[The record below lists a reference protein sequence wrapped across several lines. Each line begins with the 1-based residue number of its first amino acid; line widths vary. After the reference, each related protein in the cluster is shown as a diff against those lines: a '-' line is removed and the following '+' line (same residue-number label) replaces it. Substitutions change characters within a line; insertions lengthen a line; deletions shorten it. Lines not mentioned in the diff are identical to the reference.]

1 MSTTPQIS
9 AKDVAALRQQT
20 GAGMMDCKRA
30 LEEAGGDTGKAKEIL
45 KKKGLEKADNIA
57 AKGAGGG
64 GPKEGRIG
72 TYIHST
78 GKVAAMIELNC
89 DTDFVAKNEE
99 FQALMKDL
107 AVAVCAFEPIAVSKD
122 QIPAEVVEAEKAKYA
137 NDVKGKPPEIAA
149 KIIEG
154 KMEKNLY
161 AKIPGGCLLNMPY
174 PKEDEFKG
182 NYGDFLKSKVAKLKE
197 NIVLRRFV
205 RMEVGK

>member
-1 MSTTPQIS
+1 MATID
-9 AKDVAALRQQT
+9 AKTVNDLRLET
-20 GAGMMDCKRA
+20 GAGMMDCKKA
-30 LEEAGGDTGKAKEIL
+30 LEEAAGDKTKAKEIL
-45 KKKGLEKADNIA
+45 KKKGLEKAENIA
-57 AKGAGGG
+57 AKGGAAG

-122 QIPAEVVEAEKAKYA
+122 QVPADVVEAEKAKYA

-161 AKIPGGCLLNMPY
+161 AKIPGGVLLSMPY

-182 NYGDFLKSKVAKLKE
+182 TYGDLLKSKVAKLKE
-197 NIVLRRFV
+197 NIQLRRFV

>member
-1 MSTTPQIS
+1 MANID
-9 AKDVAALRQQT
+9 AKTVNDLRLET
-20 GAGMMDCKRA
+20 GAGMMDCKKA
-30 LEEAGGDTGKAKEIL
+30 LEEASDDRTKAKEIL

-57 AKGAGGG
+57 AKGAAGT

-78 GKVAAMIELNC
+78 GKVAAMVELNC

-122 QIPAEVVEAEKAKYA
+122 QVPADVVEAEKAKYA

-149 KIIEG
+149 KILDG

-161 AKIPGGCLLNMPY
+161 AKIPGGVLLSMPY

-182 NYGDFLKSKVAKLKE
+182 TYGDLLKSKVAKLKE
-197 NIVLRRFV
+197 NIQLRRFV

>member
-1 MSTTPQIS
+1 MANID
-9 AKDVAALRQQT
+9 AKAVNDLRLET

-30 LEEAGGDTGKAKEIL
+30 LEEAKGDVAKAKEIL

-57 AKGAGGG
+57 AKGAGTG

-107 AVAVCAFEPIAVSKD
+107 AVAVCAFEPIAVSKEHV
-122 QIPAEVVEAEKAKYA
+122 PADVVEAEKAKYA

-161 AKIPGGCLLNMPY
+161 AKIPGGVLLSMPY

-182 NYGDFLKSKVAKLKE
+182 TYGDLLKSKVAKLKE
-197 NIVLRRFV
+197 NIQLRRFV

>member
-1 MSTTPQIS
+1 MANID
-9 AKDVAALRQQT
+9 AKAVNDLRLET
-20 GAGMMDCKRA
+20 GAGMMDCKKA
-30 LEEAGGDTGKAKEIL
+30 LEEASGDKAKAKEIL
-45 KKKGLEKADNIA
+45 KKKGLEKAENIA
-57 AKGAGGG
+57 AKGAGSG

-122 QIPAEVVEAEKAKYA
+122 QVPADVVEAEKAKYA

-161 AKIPGGCLLNMPY
+161 ARIPGGVLLSMPY

-182 NYGDFLKSKVAKLKE
+182 TYGDLLKSKVAKLKE
-197 NIVLRRFV
+197 NIQLRRFV

>member
-1 MSTTPQIS
+1 MANID
-9 AKDVAALRQQT
+9 AKTVNDLRLET
-20 GAGMMDCKRA
+20 GAGMMDCKKA
-30 LEEAGGDTGKAKEIL
+30 LEEANGDKGKAKEIL

-57 AKGAGGG
+57 AKGAGGT

-122 QIPAEVVEAEKAKYA
+122 QVPADVVEAEKAKYA

-149 KIIEG
+149 KILDG

-161 AKIPGGCLLNMPY
+161 AKIPGGVLLSMPY

-182 NYGDFLKSKVAKLKE
+182 TYGDLLKSKVAKLKE
-197 NIVLRRFV
+197 NIQLRRFV

>member
-1 MSTTPQIS
+1 MANID
-9 AKDVAALRQQT
+9 AKTVNDLRLET

-30 LEEAGGDTGKAKEIL
+30 LEEAGGDRNKAKEII
-45 KKKGLEKADNIA
+45 KKKGLEKAENIA
-57 AKGAGGG
+57 AKGAGSAV
-64 GPKEGRIG
+64 KEGRIG

-78 GKVAAMIELNC
+78 GKVGAMVELTC

-99 FQALMKDL
+99 FLTLMKEL
-107 AVAVCAFEPIAVSKD
+107 AVAVAAFDPMVVSKD
-122 QIPAEVVEAEKAKYA
+122 QLPADLVEAEKAKYA
-137 NDVKGKPPEIAA
+137 NDIKGKPPEIAA

-161 AKIPGGCLLNMPY
+161 AQKCLLHMPY

-182 NYGDFLKSKVAKLKE
+182 SYGDFLKSKVAKLKE
-197 NIVLRRFV
+197 NIALRRFV

>member
-1 MSTTPQIS
+1 MANIDANTVH
-9 AKDVAALRQQT
+9 DLRLDT
-20 GAGMMDCKRA
+20 GAGMMDCTKA
-30 LEEAGGDTGKAKEIL
+30 LEEAAGDKTKAKEIL
-45 KKKGLEKADNIA
+45 KKKGLEKAENIA

-107 AVAVCAFEPIAVSKD
+107 AVAVCAFEPIAVSKE
-122 QIPAEVVEAEKAKYA
+122 QVPADVVEAEKAKYA

-161 AKIPGGCLLNMPY
+161 ARIPGGVLLSMPY

-182 NYGDFLKSKVAKLKE
+182 TYGDLLKSKVAKLKE
-197 NIVLRRFV
+197 NIQLRRFV

>member
-1 MSTTPQIS
+1 MANID
-9 AKDVAALRQQT
+9 AKAVNDLRLET

-30 LEEAGGDTGKAKEIL
+30 LEEAKGDVPKAKEIL

-57 AKGAGGG
+57 AKGAAGT

-78 GKVAAMIELNC
+78 GKVAAMVELNC
-89 DTDFVAKNEE
+89 DTDFVAKNDE

-122 QIPAEVVEAEKAKYA
+122 QVPADVVEAEKAKYS

-161 AKIPGGCLLNMPY
+161 AKIPGGVLLSMPY

-182 NYGDFLKSKVAKLKE
+182 TYGDLLKSKVAKLKE
-197 NIVLRRFV
+197 NIQLRRFV

>member
-1 MSTTPQIS
+1 MANID
-9 AKDVAALRQQT
+9 AKTVNDLRLET

-30 LEEAGGDTGKAKEIL
+30 LEEAMGDKAKAKEL
-45 KKKGLEKADNIA
+45 LRKKGLEKADNIA
-57 AKGAGGG
+57 AKGAAGA

-72 TYIHST
+72 TYVHST

-99 FQALMKDL
+99 FLALLREL
-107 AVAVCAFEPIAVSKD
+107 AVAVCAFDPMVVSKD
-122 QIPAEVVEAEKAKYA
+122 QLPAELVASEKEKYA
-137 NDVKGKPPEIAA
+137 NDIKGKPPEIAA

-161 AKIPGGCLLNMPY
+161 AQKCLLHMPY

-182 NYGDFLKSKVAKLKE
+182 SYGDFLKSKVAKLKE
-197 NIVLRRFV
+197 NIALRRFV

>member
-1 MSTTPQIS
+1 MANID
-9 AKDVAALRQQT
+9 AKSVNDLRLET

-30 LEEAGGDTGKAKEIL
+30 LEEAAGDKNKAKEIIR
-45 KKKGLEKADNIA
+45 KKGLEKADNIA
-57 AKGAGGG
+57 AKGATGG

-89 DTDFVAKNEE
+89 DTDFVAKNDE
-99 FQALMKDL
+99 FQALLKDL
-107 AVAVCAFEPIAVSKD
+107 AVAVCAFDPLVVSKD
-122 QIPAEVVEAEKAKYA
+122 QLPPEVVEAEKAKYA
-137 NDVKGKPPEIAA
+137 NDIKGKPPEIAA
-149 KIIEG
+149 KILDG

-161 AKIPGGCLLNMPY
+161 AQKCLLNMPY

-182 NYGDFLKSKVAKLKE
+182 SYGDFLKSKVAKLKE
-197 NIVLRRFV
+197 NIALRRFV

>member
-1 MSTTPQIS
+1 MANID
-9 AKDVAALRQQT
+9 AKTVNDLRLET
-20 GAGMMDCKRA
+20 GAGMMDCKKA
-30 LEEAGGDTGKAKEIL
+30 LEEAAGDKTKAKDIL
-45 KKKGLEKADNIA
+45 KKKGLEKAENIA
-57 AKGAGGG
+57 AKGAGSG

-122 QIPAEVVEAEKAKYA
+122 QVPADVVEAEKAKYA

-161 AKIPGGCLLNMPY
+161 AKIPGGVLLSMPY

-182 NYGDFLKSKVAKLKE
+182 TYGDLLKSKVAKLKE
-197 NIVLRRFV
+197 NIQLRRFV

>member
-1 MSTTPQIS
+1 MANID
-9 AKDVAALRQQT
+9 AKAVNDLRLET

-30 LEEAGGDTGKAKEIL
+30 LEDAGGDKAKAKEIL
-45 KKKGLEKADNIA
+45 KKKGLEKAENIA
-57 AKGAGGG
+57 AKGGEKG

-72 TYIHST
+72 TYVHST

-99 FQALMKDL
+99 FQALLKDL
-107 AVAVCAFEPIAVSKD
+107 AVAVCAFEPIAVSKE
-122 QIPAEVVEAEKAKYA
+122 QVPADVVEAEKAKYA

-149 KIIEG
+149 KILEG
-154 KMEKNLY
+154 KMDKNLY
-161 AKIPGGCLLNMPY
+161 AKIPGGVLLSMPY

-182 NYGDFLKSKVAKLKE
+182 TYGDLLKSKVAKLKE
-197 NIVLRRFV
+197 NIQLRRFV

>member
-1 MSTTPQIS
+1 MENIE
-9 AKDVAALRQQT
+9 AKNVNDLRLET

-30 LEEAGGDTGKAKEIL
+30 LEEAGGNKDKAKEIL

-57 AKGAGGG
+57 AKGVEKG

-99 FQALMKDL
+99 FQALLKEL
-107 AVAVCAFEPIAVSKD
+107 AVAVCAFDPMVVSKD
-122 QIPAEVVEAEKAKYA
+122 QLPPDLVETEKAKYA
-137 NDVKGKPPEIAA
+137 NDIKGKPPEIAA

-161 AKIPGGCLLNMPY
+161 AQKCLLHMPY
-174 PKEDEFKG
+174 PKEEEFKG
-182 NYGDFLKSKVAKLKE
+182 TYGDLLKSRVAKLKE
-197 NIVLRRFV
+197 NLVLRRFV

>member
-1 MSTTPQIS
+1 MANID
-9 AKDVAALRQQT
+9 AKTVNDLRLET

-30 LEEAGGDTGKAKEIL
+30 LEEAGGDKNKAKEIL

-57 AKGAGGG
+57 AKGATGG

-72 TYIHST
+72 TYLHST
-78 GKVAAMIELNC
+78 GKVAAMIEVNC

-107 AVAVCAFEPIAVSKD
+107 AVAVCAFDPMVVSKD
-122 QIPAEVVEAEKAKYA
+122 QLPADLVESEKAKYA
-137 NDVKGKPPEIAA
+137 NDIKGKPPEIAA

-161 AKIPGGCLLNMPY
+161 AQKCLLNMPY

>member
-1 MSTTPQIS
+1 MANID
-9 AKDVAALRQQT
+9 AKAVNDLRLET
-20 GAGMMDCKRA
+20 GAGMMDCKKA
-30 LEEAGGDTGKAKEIL
+30 LEEAGGDKAKAKEIL

-107 AVAVCAFEPIAVSKD
+107 AVAVCAFEPIAVSKE
-122 QIPAEVVEAEKAKYA
+122 QVPADVVEAEKAKYA

-161 AKIPGGCLLNMPY
+161 AKIPGGVLLSMPY

-182 NYGDFLKSKVAKLKE
+182 TYGDLLKSKVAKLKE
-197 NIVLRRFV
+197 NIQLRRFV

>member
-1 MSTTPQIS
+1 MANID
-9 AKDVAALRQQT
+9 AKTVNDLRLET

-30 LEEAGGDTGKAKEIL
+30 LEEAAGDKSKAKEIIR
-45 KKKGLEKADNIA
+45 KKGLEKAENIA
-57 AKGAGGG
+57 AKGAVTG

-72 TYIHST
+72 TYVHST

-89 DTDFVAKNEE
+89 DTDFVAKNDE
-99 FQALMKDL
+99 FLALMKDL
-107 AVAVCAFEPIAVSKD
+107 AVAVAAFDPMVVSKD
-122 QIPAEVVEAEKAKYA
+122 QLPADLVESEKAKYA
-137 NDVKGKPPEIAA
+137 NDIKGKPPEIAA

-161 AKIPGGCLLNMPY
+161 AQKCLLNMPY

>member
-1 MSTTPQIS
+1 MATID
-9 AKDVAALRQQT
+9 AKTVNDLRLET
-20 GAGMMDCKRA
+20 GAGMMDCKKA
-30 LEEAGGDTGKAKEIL
+30 LEEAGGDKAKAKEIL

-57 AKGAGGG
+57 AKGAGGS

-122 QIPAEVVEAEKAKYA
+122 QVPADVVEAEKAKYA

-149 KIIEG
+149 KILEG

-161 AKIPGGCLLNMPY
+161 AKIPGGVLLSMPY

-182 NYGDFLKSKVAKLKE
+182 TYGDLLKSKVAKLKE
-197 NIVLRRFV
+197 NIQLRRFV

>member
-1 MSTTPQIS
+1 MANID
-9 AKDVAALRQQT
+9 AKTVNDLRLET
-20 GAGMMDCKRA
+20 GAGMMDCKKA
-30 LEEAGGDTGKAKEIL
+30 LEEAAGDKTKAKEIL
-45 KKKGLEKADNIA
+45 KKKGLEKAENIA

-107 AVAVCAFEPIAVSKD
+107 AVAVCAFEPIAVSKE
-122 QIPAEVVEAEKAKYA
+122 QVPADVVEAEKAKYA

-161 AKIPGGCLLNMPY
+161 AKIPGGVLLSMPY

-182 NYGDFLKSKVAKLKE
+182 TYGDLLKSKVAKLKE
-197 NIVLRRFV
+197 NIQLRRFI

>member
-1 MSTTPQIS
+1 MATID
-9 AKDVAALRQQT
+9 AKTVNDLRLET
-20 GAGMMDCKRA
+20 GAGMMDCKKA
-30 LEEAGGDTGKAKEIL
+30 LEEAAGDKTKAKEIL

-57 AKGAGGG
+57 AKGGSSG

-78 GKVAAMIELNC
+78 GKVAAMVELNC

-122 QIPAEVVEAEKAKYA
+122 QVPADVVEAEKAKYA

-149 KIIEG
+149 KILDG

-161 AKIPGGCLLNMPY
+161 AKIPGGVLLSMPY

-182 NYGDFLKSKVAKLKE
+182 TYGDLLKSKVAKLKE
-197 NIVLRRFV
+197 NIQLRRFV

>member
-1 MSTTPQIS
+1 MPRLLRRLPLLVSLVAGLLSVNVAS
-9 AKDVAALRQQT
+9 ADEIFPDESLRT
-20 GAGMMDCKRA
+20 VI
-30 LEEAGGDTGKAKEIL
+30 KEIL

-57 AKGAGGG
+57 AKGAGGT

-99 FQALMKDL
+99 FQALMKEL

-122 QIPAEVVEAEKAKYA
+122 QVPAEVVEAEKAKYA
-137 NDVKGKPPEIAA
+137 GDVKGKPPEIAA

-161 AKIPGGCLLNMPY
+161 AKIPGGVLLSMPY

-182 NYGDFLKSKVAKLKE
+182 TYGDLLKSKVAKLKE
-197 NIVLRRFV
+197 NIQLRRFV